1 MFEVFFKGSIL
12 EEVYGF
18 VVKVVDY
25 WLDVLYSKV
34 RSFFFLFGFEVF
46 VGREIWCFLGF
57 WRVK

>member
-1 MFEVFFKGSIL
+1 MFEVFFKGSML

-34 RSFFFLFGFEVF
+34 VNMFDFELFEFIFEN
-46 VGREIWCFLGF
+46 CFMF
-57 WRVK
+57 WKLEDYGE